1 MSLDKHTL
9 QRNLDERT
17 DIMEQKELLMPDSMG
32 FHDDASG
39 DDNKHYLKG
48 VIEISKRNKIT
59 GEIKP
64 VHRGTNIISISGMQ
78 WILMKMFGLY
88 LDAPHAVSYEQL
100 GKDTNLVIPEL
111 NQSGIMGIGVK
122 PENYSTMKY
131 PIAREHIVQGFMVG
145 NGGSGEDQMTT
156 KNTNY
161 SFINLRN
168 PIPFQQ
174 TQTTLPNED
183 AGKYLGIYNQP
194 SSQDYA
200 KSYFIKRFDDTPHI
214 YHSWWKDGQK
224 WDTVDP
230 VTPDDLGPNAVNGAG
245 KTDRIET
252 YVECKLSLSESD
264 CMAYFSHEG
273 NTQTPVINELGL
285 VAFDTTADGD
295 RSILEGLYT
304 THIKTILDIVFD
316 NKRRVDDPDVV
327 AYMKSLTDEAITVL
341 DTIAVQKYDIEN
353 TQPNLYAFYQTLLTI
368 QSSETVNFEAV
379 QEALS
384 SSDNIAVVALYN
396 QHGDYQYETDD
407 YMDCLY
413 SDTFD
418 TAESNEAQR
427 IKLITYYTFKA
438 IAIEEN
444 WETLINYRIYA
455 N

>member
-1 MSLDKHTL
+1 MSLDKHTQQL
-9 QRNLDERT
+9 NLDERN
-17 DIMEQKELLMPDSMG
+17 DIMEQKEFLMPDSMG
-32 FHDDASG
+32 FHDNASQ
-39 DDNKHYLKG
+39 DDNHHHLKG

-59 GEIKP
+59 GEIVP

-100 GKDTNLVIPEL
+100 GQDTNLVIPEL
-111 NQSGIMGIGVK
+111 NQSAIMGIGVK
-122 PENYSTMKY
+122 PEDYSTMTH
-131 PIAREHIVQGFMVG
+131 PIAREHFVQGFMVG

-174 TQTTLPNED
+174 TQTTLPNEI
-183 AGKYLGIYNQP
+183 AGKYLGIYNQTTNN
-194 SSQDYA
+194 DYA

-230 VTPDDLGPNAVNGAG
+230 VTQDDLGPNATNGAG
-245 KTDRIET
+245 KTDRIES
-252 YVECKLSLSESD
+252 YVECHLSLSEDD
-264 CMAYFSHEG
+264 CMAFFSHEG
-273 NTQTPVINELGL
+273 NTETPAINELGL
-285 VAFDTTADGD
+285 VAFDTTVDGD

-316 NKRRVDDPDVV
+316 NKRRADDPDVI

-368 QSSETVNFEAV
+368 QSSETIDFPAV
-379 QEALS
+379 QEALGG
-384 SSDNIAVVALYN
+384 SDNIAVEALYN
-396 QHGDYQYETDD
+396 QSGDYKSETDQ
-407 YMDCLY
+407 YLNCLY
-413 SDTFD
+413 DDAFD
-418 TAESNEAQR
+418 TATSNEAQR
-427 IKLITYYTFKA
+427 IKLITYYTFKS